1 MPIRNPMLNIPDAE
15 RTPLVNQLLVLIEQ
29 VIEENLRLKETI
41 QQLRDEVA
49 RLKGEKG
56 KPKFKASGMERETG
70 SSPDASAPDGT
81 GPDADNLAKVE
92 APADSEQG

>member
-1 MPIRNPMLNIPDAE
+1 MPSRNPLLNIPDAE

-29 VIEENLRLKETI
+29 IIQENHRLKETV

-56 KPKFKASGMERETG
+56 KPKFKASGMDRETG
-70 SSPDASAPDGT
+70 S
-81 GPDADNLAKVE
+81 GPDAL
-92 APADSEQG
+92 PRR